1 MRERL
6 NLPRGLDGRLW
17 RYVER
22 GIVFPMHR
30 HAELEFNFVVRG
42 RARYLLGDRRYDIGR
57 HALIWLFPGQEH
69 ILVDR
74 SRDLE
79 MWIAVFRPAL
89 VKRAARAP
97 NARTLRAANPPGH
110 FCRSLG
116 DAAARSLGGL
126 CASVAAA
133 DADAARC
140 NLGLGYVLLEAW
152 AAFGAAREG
161 AGGLDVHPAVERA
174 AWILRDRSDL
184 PDLEGL
190 AAEAGLSASR
200 LSRLFNQQ
208 MGVPLVAFRNRCR
221 LDRFLALYGEGRRT
235 TMLAAALAAG
245 FGSYPQFH
253 RVFKRMMGV
262 APAEYRRRQAT

>member
-1 MRERL
+1 M
-6 NLPRGLDGRLW
+6 NLPSGFDGRLW

-22 GIVFPMHR
+22 GVAHPMHR

-74 SRDLE
+74 ARDLE

-89 VKRAARAP
+89 VKRTARGAV
-97 NARTLRAANPPGH
+97 ARTLRAANPPGY
-110 FCRSLG
+110 FCRSLSE
-116 DAAARSLGGL
+116 AAARSLGAL

-133 DADAARC
+133 EEDAVRC
-140 NLGLGYVLLEAW
+140 NLGLGYALLEAW
-152 AAFGAAREG
+152 TAFGAAREG

-190 AAEAGLSASR
+190 AAEAGLSPSR
-200 LSRLFNQQ
+200 LSRIFKEQ
-208 MGVPLVAFRNRCR
+208 MGVPLAAFRNRCR

-235 TMLAAALAAG
+235 TMLAAALDAG

-253 RVFKRMMGV
+253 RIFRRMMGV
-262 APAEYRRRQAT
+262 SPADYRRGRTT